1 MNVTT
6 LRSRLMLAA
15 AFIVALVLAMSLTS
29 FFGQRALEK
38 SADTVARM
46 EAGNVLLQKLLR
58 GLNEVIVTEGSS
70 ASIKLT
76 TTSLAEFQKLAG
88 ELNAQGVAM
97 AGVDA
102 AWRELSAD
110 VDKFLKLGKF
120 GTGEDESMLAFGK
133 LNTRAEKVV
142 GQIDKIQASMN
153 EEASALAGKVHLVQG
168 AMVLIGLAL
177 LAGVGIFI
185 YRGVYGAIGGEPAL
199 VAGIAERIAAGDLN
213 TALPETKGP
222 TVGIMAAMRQMH
234 GNLKARIE
242 ADQRAADEMLRI
254 KIALDNVSTGVM
266 ITDAERTVIYANNAV
281 LKLLQEAETD
291 IRRDLPSFNAANVV
305 GSSID
310 QFHQNPQHQAAMI
323 AKLNNTHTASFVVG
337 GHHMVVTASPV
348 INTRGERLGA
358 VAEWRDRSGEVAI
371 ENEVADIVSAATLG
385 DLSQRLAIDGK
396 SGFFAS
402 LSQGLNQLLDNTQK
416 SLEATSAVL
425 GRVALGDL
433 TQTIDADFGGIFGKL
448 RDDTN
453 ATIERLREV
462 VGQIKDASD
471 AINTASQEI
480 AAGNSNLSSR
490 TEQQASSL
498 EETSSSMEELNA
510 TVKQNAENAR
520 QANELTRSSNDIATR
535 SGQMVKQVVSTM
547 NGIQDSSKKIADI
560 IGVIDSI
567 AFQTNILALNAAV
580 EAARAG
586 EQGRG
591 FAVVATEV
599 RNLAQRSATAA
610 KEIKELIAESV
621 GKVDSGARLV
631 DQAGNTMDDVVSS
644 FQQVASL
651 VTEITNASREQSSGI
666 EQVTQAVGQ
675 MDEVTQQNA
684 ALVEEAAAAAESLEE
699 QARSLVQSVSMFK
712 LSEDTG
718 RTGGSTLPGRPLR
731 DATPRALPNRPQKVG
746 AGRTARSS
754 LAKATPT
761 LLLDDEETWAEF

>member
-29 FFGQRALEK
+29 YFGQRALEK

-76 TTSLAEFQKLAG
+76 TTSLAEFQKLTG
-88 ELNAQGVAM
+88 ELSAQGVAM
-97 AGVDA
+97 TGVDA

-153 EEASALAGKVHLVQG
+153 EEASALAGKVHLIQG

-199 VAGIAERIAAGDLN
+199 VAGIAERIAGGDLN

-222 TVGIMAAMRQMH
+222 AVGIMAAMRQMH

-242 ADQRAADEMLRI
+242 ADQRTADEMLRI

-266 ITDAERTVIYANNAV
+266 IADAERKVIYANNAV
-281 LKLLQEAETD
+281 LKLLQEAEAD
-291 IRRDLPSFNAANVV
+291 IRRELPAFNAANVV

-310 QFHQNPQHQAAMI
+310 QFHKNPQHQAAMLD
-323 AKLNNTHTASFVVG
+323 KLNSTHTASFVVG

-358 VAEWRDRSGEVAI
+358 VAEWRDRSAEVAI

-385 DLSQRLAIDGK
+385 DLSQRLAMGGK

-402 LSQGLNQLLDNTQK
+402 LSEGLNQLLDNTQTA
-416 SLEATSAVL
+416 LTATSAVL
-425 GRVALGDL
+425 GKVAQGDL
-433 TQTIDADFGGIFGKL
+433 TQTIDADFSGIFGQLK
-448 RDDTN
+448 DDTN

-462 VGQIKDASD
+462 VAQIKASAE

-480 AAGNSNLSSR
+480 AAGNSDLSSR

-498 EETSSSMEELNA
+498 EETSSSMEELNSA
-510 TVKQNAENAR
+510 IKQNTESAEHASTL
-520 QANELTRSSNDIATR
+520 AKRSSEIGAR
-535 SGQMVKQVVSTM
+535 GGEAVQKVVSTM
-547 NGIQDSSKKIADI
+547 ELIQTSSKKIADI

-599 RNLAQRSATAA
+599 RNLAQRSAEAA
-610 KEIKELIAESV
+610 KEIKGLITTSNAR
-621 GKVDSGARLV
+621 VDEGV
-631 DQAGNTMDDVVSS
+631 VQAGEAGETIDEVVTT
-644 FQQVASL
+644 FEL
-651 VTEITNASREQSSGI
+651 VSGLVQEIMAAGREQSSGVD
-666 EQVTQAVGQ
+666 QVTQAISQ

-684 ALVEEAAAAAESLEE
+684 ALVEEAAASAESLEE
-699 QARSLVQSVSMFK
+699 QARALVQSVSMFK
-712 LSEDTG
+712 LSQDTG
-718 RTGGSTLPGRPLR
+718 RTSGNMLPGRPLR
-731 DATPRALPNRPQKVG
+731 NATPRALPGRPQKVG
-746 AGRTARSS
+746 AGRTARS
-754 LAKATPT
+754 LVKAPPA